1 MIKAFV
7 FDFDGVILYTPGVSR
22 AVWKESF
29 KNFGIEFTDDDY
41 KRFQGIRSVDKIKII
56 LEDNGKYTESL
67 AEDILRFREKLKIT
81 KMTTMSNDNF
91 KQIVV
96 PGSIDFLKEVK
107 KMGFKMGLATSSLE
121 STAIPS
127 LERIG
132 IKSLFDAFV
141 FGDHVEKGKPSPDI
155 YLLAAKRLGIEPE
168 SCLVFEDALNGIKSA
183 KSAGMRV
190 IALNTNDNE
199 EKLVT
204 ENPEKIINN
213 FEGVSVKSLVE

>member
-1 MIKAFV
+1 
-7 FDFDGVILYTPGVSR
+7 
-22 AVWKESF
+22 
-29 KNFGIEFTDDDY
+29 
-41 KRFQGIRSVDKIKII
+41 
-56 LEDNGKYTESL
+56 
-67 AEDILRFREKLKIT
+67 
-81 KMTTMSNDNF
+81 
-91 KQIVV
+91 
-96 PGSIDFLKEVK
+96 GSIDFLKEVK